1 MRTFRICRTDE
12 AVITMNYA
20 EFQNIIKVSKLELY
34 HSTFS
39 DNKENIRIK
48 NEKTALK
55 NLEKIFCAA
64 LKISNRKGW
73 YNMSMRDL
81 SRETDLSMGAL
92 YAYFSSKE
100 DLLGMLLRQGRN
112 LVRQVLE
119 ERIASV
125 KGAEDML
132 RMIIRTH
139 LYLSEIMQPWFYF
152 SYMETKNLSDEE
164 RKNAIDSELS
174 TETMIRDI
182 LELGEAEGIFQPRN
196 HQLSAGII
204 KAMLQEWYVRRWK
217 YAKRN
222 VTVDQYA
229 DFILEFIESFYSSP
243 A

>member
-1 MRTFRICRTDE
+1 
-12 AVITMNYA
+12 MNYE

-39 DNKENIRIK
+39 DNKETIRIK

-73 YNMSMRDL
+73 HNMSMRAL
-81 SRETDLSMGAL
+81 SRESGLSMGAL

-100 DLLGMLLRQGRN
+100 DLLGMLQRQGRD

-125 KGAEDML
+125 KGAAAML
-132 RMIIRTH
+132 RMVIRTH

-152 SYMETKNLSDEE
+152 SYMESKNLSDED
-164 RKNAIDSELS
+164 RKNAIENELA
-174 TETMIRDI
+174 TEIMIRDI
-182 LELGEAEGIFQPRN
+182 LEKGESEGVFTARN

-222 VTVDQYA
+222 VSVDQYA
-229 DFILEFIESFYSSP
+229 DFILEFIEAFYTCP
-243 A
+243 V